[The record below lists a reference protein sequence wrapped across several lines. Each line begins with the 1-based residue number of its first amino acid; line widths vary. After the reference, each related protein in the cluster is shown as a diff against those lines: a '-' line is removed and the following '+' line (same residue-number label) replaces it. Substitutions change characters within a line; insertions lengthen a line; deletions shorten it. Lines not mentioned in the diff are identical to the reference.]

1 MTQCALCPR
10 RCGADR
16 QRGEIGFCGA
26 NGTVRVARAGLHMW
40 EEPPLSGTKG
50 SGTVFFS
57 GCSLRCVYC
66 QNRAISQG
74 LAGKTVSVERLAEIF
89 LEQQARGV
97 HNLNLV
103 TADHYIPET
112 LSALA
117 QAKASG
123 FDLPVVW
130 NCSGYQSLNSLELL
144 DGVVDI
150 WLTDFKYLSPERAA
164 RYSQA
169 PDYPEVAWAAAEEM
183 IRQQPEVVF
192 DGEGLMRRGV
202 IFRHLLLPGGL
213 EDSKNVLHKLFSR
226 FGNRVYYS
234 LMSQY
239 TPVSGLDDYPELQ
252 RKVSADEYDE
262 LVDFCV
268 DLGMENAF
276 VQEGEAAAESFIP
289 AFDGEG
295 V

>member
-10 RCGADR
+10 RCRARRD
-16 QRGEIGFCGA
+16 QGERGFCGA
-26 NGTVRVARAGLHMW
+26 DQELRVARASLHMW
-40 EEPPLSGTKG
+40 EEPPLSGSKG

-66 QNRAISQG
+66 QNRAISRGQ
-74 LAGKTVSVERLAEIF
+74 AGKSITVQRLAEIF
-89 LEQQARGV
+89 LEQQERGA

-103 TADHYIPET
+103 TGDHYIPQI
-112 LSALA
+112 LAALTE
-117 QAKASG
+117 AKTGG
-123 FDLPVVW
+123 FHLPVVW
-130 NCSGYQSLNSLELL
+130 NCSGYQSVDSLRLL
-144 DGVVDI
+144 EGSVDI
-150 WLTDFKYLSPERAA
+150 WLTDFKYLSPERAE
-164 RYSQA
+164 RYSRA
-169 PDYPEVAWAAAEEM
+169 RDYPEVAWAAAEEM
-183 IRQQPEVVF
+183 FRQQPKACF
-192 DGEGLMRRGV
+192 DAEGIMQKGL

-213 EDSKNVLHKLFSR
+213 EDGKNVLQKLFSR
-226 FGNRVYYS
+226 FGNRVWYS

-239 TPVSGLDDYPELQ
+239 TPMPDLDEYPELQ
-252 RKVSADEYDE
+252 RRVTGAEYDE

-276 VQEGEAAAESFIP
+276 VQEGEAAEESFIP

>member
-10 RCGADR
+10 RCRARRDQGGR
-16 QRGEIGFCGA
+16 GFCGA
-26 NGTVRVARAGLHMW
+26 DQELRVARASLHMW
-40 EEPPLSGTKG
+40 EEPPLSGSKG

-66 QNRAISQG
+66 QNRAISRGQ
-74 LAGKTVSVERLAEIF
+74 AGKSITVQRLAEIF
-89 LEQQARGV
+89 LEQQERGA

-103 TADHYIPET
+103 TGDHYIPQI
-112 LSALA
+112 LAALTE
-117 QAKASG
+117 AKTGG
-123 FDLPVVW
+123 FHLPVVW
-130 NCSGYQSLNSLELL
+130 NCSGYQSVDSLRLL
-144 DGVVDI
+144 EGFVDI
-150 WLTDFKYLSPERAA
+150 WLTDFKYLSPERAE
-164 RYSQA
+164 RYSRA
-169 PDYPEVAWAAAEEM
+169 RDYPEVAWAAAEEM
-183 IRQQPEVVF
+183 FRQQPKACF
-192 DGEGLMRRGV
+192 DAEGIMQKGL

-213 EDSKNVLHKLFSR
+213 EDGKNVLQKLFSR
-226 FGNRVYYS
+226 FGNRVWYS

-239 TPVSGLDDYPELQ
+239 TPMPDLDEYPELQ
-252 RKVSADEYDE
+252 RRVTGAEYDE

-276 VQEGEAAAESFIP
+276 VQEGEAAEESFIP

>member
-213 EDSKNVLHKLFSR
+213 EDSKNVLQKLFSR